1 MLKPAQHLRRVDEK
15 CQDFRSRI
23 NQTIS
28 ELKENNELIS
38 ETAFIYVQ
46 ILYLRWL
53 LVVEATDWSMV
64 HHSTEVCSLTRAGET
79 GVDTEVVA
87 AGLAHVTIRVLTTQ
101 DQNTDNV

>member
-1 MLKPAQHLRRVDEK
+1 MNLYRKQP
-15 CQDFRSRI
+15 
-23 NQTIS
+23 
-28 ELKENNELIS
+28 
-38 ETAFIYVQ
+38 FIYVQ

-79 GVDTEVVA
+79 GVDTVVVA
-87 AGLAHVTIRVLTTQ
+87 AGLAHVTVRVLTTQ